1 MARPLTPAE
10 EAAIRKQLNIPA
22 GQSVPQI
29 YSQVLSEQSLADLV
43 KRNTPVAPSNAGI
56 AVAPPKPKAAITAP
70 VALPAAPIVAPIVK
84 PPAPVVVPPMPA
96 ARFPTTASVI
106 PLEAGIPSVVV
117 QPETGDITQRTRT
130 ATSGMDILDA
140 ARLAKKE
147 DISAMAGG
155 AAPPE
160 IRISPE
166 AETLLRARAERLA
179 TEGRTPSGE
188 RRTLTPEPFTVEKV
202 FSEFGLPTAGKI
214 LGSLMPQTIV
224 SPKEVPAYQAKKD
237 AAYAQ
242 AQAFFKDRQDFQL
255 TPENFKKVYEG
266 YYYEGAPPKVLGSRG
281 LAKVLEEVG
290 TSNLPTGAIIES
302 PITTAGKI
310 ASTSEALLVAGAKK
324 AGQEAG
330 ARTAERPI
338 TAEPFADI
346 LSTQL
351 KGGQGLMALGESTRD
366 IAKLAGADKDTQD
379 FAESLGSATGFI
391 AGLLIPLDLGVTSG
405 LAGAQKAASGA
416 SQVAKTFDAT
426 AGEAFKAGAKGA
438 VRGFAEGTWD
448 AYKVF
453 TPRTGG
459 TKAISTE
466 LAASTKRF
474 IESKP
479 LSDVT
484 EEVLYLAASP
494 KVHAAI
500 EADRALGLASIDSSI
515 PKNTRPVYD
524 PSILDAALEAEFIA
538 LTGRQDWAGFKALA
552 EKYGI
557 DFTNTAGSRA
567 VASGT
572 PPVNVVAREAQ
583 EGLRKTSVGTQTTNY
598 FDDLATGGRSD
609 LYYNAMID
617 SVDDA
622 VKADL
627 IAGKSIKRTDIEVAI
642 DGFINK
648 IREADVTTDG
658 SFTTRVAMGLSDQLK
673 KRGIDISVARILGER
688 PQLPMGIK
696 APEVGKGNFV
706 LPIGGPAF
714 DAIKKA
720 LIIDTVKKTAD
731 NLAGRTGIIGRQVK
745 IGDITLSPE
754 DAKKVI
760 KNVKDKVPA
769 LDAMKGRYNKKTG
782 LIEVTEEEFGQLYDY
797 FQGIFETKIF
807 GKGGVVD
814 VSGRRAVE
822 KSLPGMPSKRTS
834 RRMFSG
840 AVADTSPPLSLK
852 PTETYSPFQT
862 ANVINR
868 MNLFSQADEAIV
880 ISADQFNTLM
890 RGAIA
895 IEAAPQVTA
904 RTTPQLGAIAGR
916 LASEA
921 TPAELS
927 YFTRTV
933 FKPKDFSESGIGAI
947 FVDNVKRF
955 TQPSSQ
961 DPIVKEIVAEVN
973 AKMGSLADDF
983 KAKMRVE
990 MQETQVP
997 GANVVAAGV
1006 RRAGGTTPG
1015 VSRPQ
1020 AFANVLVNEFTEG
1033 PVFRPVVIEKPT
1045 PVKGKK
1051 GGGINILPSTQ
1062 STVRVGGTEVTR
1074 GQPKVGGYKI
1084 FSGEAKQARQ
1094 QGAFEMFRTN
1104 VSAMFGGYERAID
1117 SISTTGRIVDL
1128 DAQAISTAEM
1138 RNLITVMMETE
1149 PFNKYYR
1156 DFEAAVIRGDN
1167 VGALNTLQR
1176 MQIDFYGY
1184 SLEQILTRKGSGIP
1198 LRDVD
1203 ATMEAA
1209 SIKAQGREGSDALP
1223 YRQSPG
1229 RLRSVGDSW
1238 RSASQQAMVV
1248 KPENFKELVTGTY
1261 FTKAQANALDEII
1274 TKAQQQH
1281 PELFPS
1287 ANTLQQ
1293 LAYDDFQVMQNAI
1306 TRQLQNQAKELERA
1320 GSTVEAAN
1328 IRDRLIPWFSERG
1341 SIASDA
1347 RTYIQDLLIAGVED
1361 NVKAIS
1367 STTGKG
1373 GNYLKVLTDD
1383 DNRGLLKLAGASG
1396 GTTLENFYRQQLS
1409 QALDNAGVDPA
1420 SVYKQNYGTNARA
1433 DATAL
1438 FYQTALTDI
1447 KNNLKNPFAGSLQGA
1462 AEKAATIPLLT
1473 KTAAGIKRPITNAIN
1488 LKSITETMESI
1499 SLATTGNKLDQV
1511 VAKNGA
1517 KVADDIAELE
1527 KVINGVL
1534 DAEIS
1539 VAEKALARVKE
1550 DAIAGRPL
1558 RISDDVGGASDY
1570 YRKLVLEVLE
1580 SGMKDFVPS
1589 INGIAKNGM
1598 LGGNGLPNMVYLMG
1612 NMLTGPSIVASQ
1624 VGLGKGLKSSYAMAD
1639 PDVIAAMKTVYA
1651 PAWAKTDKILFTAPD
1666 GQIYTASAIGDLIKR
1681 GGIGRSQASAE
1692 LTNQLINSAL
1702 DWAGK
1707 TGLYGDVPKVL
1718 GVRVPNVPP
1727 AIGRLGTPLES
1738 AYTMAAK
1745 AMKRNFVNTNDMNV
1759 WSTLANAVDQQYRTS
1774 VLLNALKGGEQLP
1787 QAMKLARESLFDYG
1801 NLSQFEKNVVS
1812 RVFWFWTFRRNNWR
1826 SVVASLV
1833 QDPRRLKVAF
1843 SQRQGWSHIRDV
1855 GKQVFGSE
1863 EEDMDYRYAMKD
1875 YSDSRVFLS
1884 LTEDPENKKRYATYG
1899 PSIPQVQ
1906 AVGDLIDYLSIPLG
1920 YAAGSAGLNVSGEQT
1935 SGLKSMAEVADL
1947 VAQQSNPWIQG
1958 LVAASIGMDLRT
1970 GRTLGDYLDPKLVWY
1985 IRQNPEMEKI
1995 FNTYVEVEAVPEDEE
2010 TSSRGYFNGRQWRIK
2025 KGDKQSQKNWAL
2037 FKALMVG
2044 AGVSRTAQDYA
2055 PLAQAISPQAGYVPE
2070 AAMMTD
2076 AWRVLGV
2083 TSPQDAPTIE
2093 ETQRINRMRAASEI
2107 KDITALDAPAD
2118 VRFPNKQ

>member
-10 EAAIRKQLNIPA
+10 EAALRKQFNIPV
-22 GQSVPQI
+22 GQAVPTI
-29 YSQVLSEQSLADLV
+29 YSQVLSEQTLADLV
-43 KRNTPVAPSNAGI
+43 KRHAPIAPSNAGI

-70 VALPAAPIVAPIVK
+70 AALPAAPIVAPIVK
-84 PPAPVVVPPMPA
+84 PPAPVVAPPMPA
-96 ARFPTTASVI
+96 ARFPTTASVR

-166 AETLLRARAERLA
+166 AETLLRQRAERLA

-202 FSEFGLPTAGKI
+202 FSEFGLPTAGKV

-224 SPKEVPAYQAKKD
+224 SSKEVPAYQAKKD

-242 AQAFFKDRQDFQL
+242 AQAFFRDRQDFQL
-255 TPENFKKVYEG
+255 TPENFQKVYEG

-281 LAKVLEEVG
+281 IAKVLEEVG

-302 PITTAGKI
+302 PIVTAGKI

-338 TAEPFADI
+338 PVEPFADI

-391 AGLLIPLDLGVTSG
+391 AGLLIPIDLGVGSG
-405 LAGAQKAASGA
+405 LAGAVKGSSGA
-416 SQVAKTFDAT
+416 SQVAKAFDAT
-426 AGEAFKAGAKGA
+426 AGETFKAGAKGA

-500 EADRALGLASIDSSI
+500 EADRALGAASVDKSI
-515 PKNTRPVYD
+515 PVNTRPVYD

-567 VASGT
+567 VVSGT
-572 PPVNVVAREAQ
+572 PPVNVSAREVQ
-583 EGLRKTSVGTQTTNY
+583 EGLRKTSAGTQTTNY
-598 FDDLATGGRSD
+598 FDDIATGGRSD

-642 DGFINK
+642 DGFMNRV
-648 IREADVTTDG
+648 RESDVTADG

-673 KRGIDISVARILGER
+673 KRGIDISVQRILGER
-688 PQLPMGIK
+688 PKLPMGVK

-706 LPIGGPAF
+706 LPTAGPAF
-714 DAIKKA
+714 NAIKKA

-760 KNVKDKVPA
+760 QNVKDKVPA
-769 LDAMKGRYNKKTG
+769 LEAMKGRYNKKTG
-782 LIEVTEEEFGQLYDY
+782 LIEVTEEEFNQLYDY
-797 FQGIFETKIF
+797 FQGTFETRIVD
-807 GKGGVVD
+807 KGGVVD
-814 VSGRRAVE
+814 ISGRRAIE
-822 KSLPGMPSKRTS
+822 KSLPGTPSKRKA
-834 RRMFSG
+834 RLMFSQ
-840 AVADTSPPLSLK
+840 AVRDTQAPLPLK

-862 ANVINR
+862 SNVIDR
-868 MNLFSQADEAIV
+868 MNLFSQAGEAIV

-927 YFTRTV
+927 YFVRTV

-947 FVDNVKRF
+947 FVDNIKRF

-961 DPIVKEIVAEVN
+961 DPIVKEIVEEVN

-983 KAKMRVE
+983 KAKMRVQ

-997 GANVVAAGV
+997 GANIVAGGIRAAGK
-1006 RRAGGTTPG
+1006 TTPG
-1015 VSRPQ
+1015 VSRPV
-1020 AFANVLVNEFTEG
+1020 AFANVLVQEFTEG
-1033 PVFRPVVIEKPT
+1033 PVFRPVVIETPT

-1051 GGGINILPSTQ
+1051 GGGINILPSSQ
-1062 STVRVGGTEVTR
+1062 STVRIGGTEVTR
-1074 GQPKVGGYKI
+1074 GQPKVGRQRLIG
-1084 FSGEAKQARQ
+1084 GETNQARR

-1104 VSAMFGGYERAID
+1104 VAAMFGGYERAID

-1138 RNLITVMMETE
+1138 RNLITVMIET
-1149 PFNKYYR
+1149 PAFNPYFKA
-1156 DFEAAVIRGDN
+1156 FEEAVMRGDN

-1184 SLEQILTRKGSGIP
+1184 SLEQILTRKGNVP
-1198 LRDVD
+1198 VRDVD
-1203 ATMEAA
+1203 SVMEAA
-1209 SIKAQGREGSDALP
+1209 SIKAQAREGSDALP
-1223 YRQSPG
+1223 YRESPG

-1238 RSASQQAMVV
+1238 RSGSQQAMIV

-1281 PELFPS
+1281 PDLFPS
-1287 ANTLQQ
+1287 ANTLQEI
-1293 LAYDDFQVMQNAI
+1293 AYNDYQVMQNAI
-1306 TRQLQNQAKELERA
+1306 TRQLENQAKELERA
-1320 GSTVEAAN
+1320 GSTAEAAN
-1328 IRDRLIPWFSERG
+1328 IRDRLIPWFAERG
-1341 SIASDA
+1341 SISSGA
-1347 RTYIQDLLIAGVED
+1347 RTYVQDLLIAGVED
-1361 NVKAIS
+1361 NVTAIS

-1373 GNYLKVLTDD
+1373 GNYLKVLADD
-1383 DNRGLLKLAGASG
+1383 NNRGLLQLAGASG
-1396 GTTLENFYRQQLS
+1396 GTPLESFYRKQLS
-1409 QALDNAGVDPA
+1409 QALDNAGVEPA

-1517 KVADDIAELE
+1517 KVADDIAQLE
-1527 KVINGVL
+1527 TVINGVL

-1539 VAEKALARVKE
+1539 VGEKVLAKVKE
-1550 DAIAGRPL
+1550 QTIAGKPL

-1580 SGMKDFVPS
+1580 SGMKDVVPS

-1624 VGLGKGLKSSYAMAD
+1624 VGLGKGLKSTYAMAD

-1651 PAWAKTDKILFTAPD
+1651 PAWAQTDKILFTAPD

-1692 LTNQLINSAL
+1692 LTNQLINSAI
-1702 DWAGK
+1702 DWAGNTK
-1707 TGLYGDVPKVL
+1707 LYGDKVDAL
-1718 GVRVPNVPP
+1718 GIRK
-1727 AIGRLGTPLES
+1727 AIQ
-1738 AYTMAAK
+1738 
-1745 AMKRNFVNTNDMNV
+1745 RNFVNINDMNV
-1759 WSTLANAVDQQYRTS
+1759 WSTLANAVDQQYRTQ
-1774 VLLNALKGGEQLP
+1774 VLLNALKDGEQLP

-1812 RVFWFWTFRRNNWR
+1812 KVFWFWTFRRNNWR

-1875 YSDSRVFLS
+1875 YSDSRIFLS

-1947 VAQQSNPWIQG
+1947 VAQQSNPWVQG

-1995 FNTYVEVEAVPEDEE
+1995 FNTYVEIEAVPEDEE

-2025 KGDKQSQKNWAL
+2025 KGDKQSQKNWAM

-2044 AGVSRTAQDYA
+2044 AGMSRTAQDYA

-2093 ETQRINRMRAASEI
+2093 ETQRVNRMRAASEI

>member
-10 EAAIRKQLNIPA
+10 EAAIRKQFGLPA
-22 GQSVPQI
+22 SQSVAI
-29 YSQVLSEQSLADLV
+29 YSGMFSDQSLAEIV

-70 VALPAAPIVAPIVK
+70 AALPAAPTVAPIVK

-96 ARFPTTASVI
+96 ARFPTTASVR

-166 AETLLRARAERLA
+166 AETLLRQRAERLA

-202 FSEFGLPTAGKI
+202 FSEFGLPTAGKV

-242 AQAFFKDRQDFQL
+242 AQAFFRDRQDFQL
-255 TPENFKKVYEG
+255 TPENFQKVYEG

-281 LAKVLEEVG
+281 IAKVLEEVG

-302 PITTAGKI
+302 PIVTAGKI

-338 TAEPFADI
+338 TAEPFDDI

-366 IAKLAGADKDTQD
+366 IAKLAGASKDNQD

-391 AGLLIPLDLGVTSG
+391 AGLLIPIDLGVGSG
-405 LAGAQKAASGA
+405 LAGAVKGSSGA
-416 SQVAKTFDAT
+416 SQVAKAFDAT

-438 VRGFAEGTWD
+438 GRGFLEGTWD

-453 TPRTGG
+453 TPKTGG

-500 EADRALGLASIDSSI
+500 EADRALGAASIDKSI
-515 PKNTRPVYD
+515 PVNTRPVYD

-567 VASGT
+567 VVSGT
-572 PPVNVVAREAQ
+572 PPVNVSAREVQ
-583 EGLRKTSVGTQTTNY
+583 EGLRKTSAGTQTTNY
-598 FDDLATGGRSD
+598 FDDIATGGRSD

-642 DGFINK
+642 DGFMNRV
-648 IREADVTTDG
+648 RESDVTADG

-673 KRGIDISVARILGER
+673 KRGIDISVQRILGER
-688 PQLPMGIK
+688 PKLPMGVK

-706 LPIGGPAF
+706 LPTAGPAF
-714 DAIKKA
+714 NAIKKA

-760 KNVKDKVPA
+760 QNVKDKVPA
-769 LDAMKGRYNKKTG
+769 LEAMKGRYDKRTG
-782 LIEVTEEEFGQLYDY
+782 LIEVTEEEFNQLYDY
-797 FQGIFETKIF
+797 FQGTFETRIVD
-807 GKGGVVD
+807 KGGLVD
-814 VSGRRAVE
+814 ISGRRAIE
-822 KSLPGMPSKRTS
+822 KSLPGIPSKRKA
-834 RRMFSG
+834 RLMFSE
-840 AVADTSPPLSLK
+840 AVRDTNPPLPLK

-862 ANVINR
+862 SNVINR
-868 MNLFSQADEAIV
+868 MGLFLQADEAIV

-916 LASEA
+916 LASEGSA
-921 TPAELS
+921 AELS

-947 FVDNVKRF
+947 FVDNIKRF

-990 MQETQVP
+990 MGETQV
-997 GANVVAAGV
+997 AGKK
-1006 RRAGGTTPG
+1006 G

-1051 GGGINILPSTQ
+1051 GGGINILPSSQ
-1062 STVRVGGTEVTR
+1062 STVRIGGTEVTR
-1074 GQPKVGGYKI
+1074 GQPKVGNYRV
-1084 FSGEAKQARQ
+1084 FTGEAKQARE

-1104 VSAMFGGYERAID
+1104 VAAMFGGYERAID

-1138 RNLITVMMETE
+1138 RNLITVMIET
-1149 PFNKYYR
+1149 PAFNKYYKV
-1156 DFEAAVIRGDN
+1156 FEEAVVNGDN

-1184 SLEQILTRKGSGIP
+1184 SLEQILTRKSGGKVVV
-1198 LRDVD
+1198 RDID
-1203 ATMEAA
+1203 AAMEAA
-1209 SIKAQGREGSDALP
+1209 SLRAQAREGSDALP
-1223 YRQSPG
+1223 YRESSG

-1238 RSASQQAMVV
+1238 RSGSQQAMIV

-1281 PELFPS
+1281 PDLFPS

-1306 TRQLQNQAKELERA
+1306 TRQLQNQAKELEKA

-1347 RTYIQDLLIAGVED
+1347 RTYVQNLLIAGVED
-1361 NVKAIS
+1361 NVTAIS

-1373 GNYLKVLTDD
+1373 SNYLKVLADE

-1396 GTTLENFYRQQLS
+1396 GTPLEGFYRKQLS

-1447 KNNLKNPFAGSLQGA
+1447 KNNLKNPLAGSLQGA

-1517 KVADDIAELE
+1517 KVADDIAQLE
-1527 KVINGVL
+1527 TVINGVL

-1550 DAIAGRPL
+1550 DTIAGRPL

-1580 SGMKDFVPS
+1580 SGMKDIVPS

-1624 VGLGKGLKSSYAMAD
+1624 VGLAKGLKSTYAMAD
-1639 PDVIAAMKTVYA
+1639 PDVIAAMTTVYA

-1727 AIGRLGTPLES
+1727 AIGRVGTALETS
-1738 AYTMAAK
+1738 YTRAAK

-1801 NLSQFEKNVVS
+1801 NLSQFEKNVIS
-1812 RVFWFWTFRRNNWR
+1812 KVFWFWTFRRNNWR

-1875 YSDSRVFLS
+1875 YSDSRAFIS

-1899 PSIPQVQ
+1899 PAIPQVQ

-1920 YAAGSAGLNVSGEQT
+1920 YAAGSAGLDVSGEQT

-1995 FNTYVEVEAVPEDEE
+1995 FNTYVETEAVPEDEE

-2025 KGDKQSQKNWAL
+2025 KGDRQSQKNWAM

-2044 AGVSRTAQDYA
+2044 AGMSRTAQDYA

-2093 ETQRINRMRAASEI
+2093 ETQRVNRMRAASEI

-2118 VRFPNKQ
+2118 VRFPNK